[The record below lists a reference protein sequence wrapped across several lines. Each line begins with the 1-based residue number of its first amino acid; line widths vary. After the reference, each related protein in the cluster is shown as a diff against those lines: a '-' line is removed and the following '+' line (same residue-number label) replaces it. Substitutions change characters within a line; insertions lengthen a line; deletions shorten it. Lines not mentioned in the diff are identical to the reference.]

1 MASSPAVSVVV
12 PTHGRP
18 AGLAALMEG
27 LARQTLPRERFE
39 LLVVDDGSQ
48 PPASAPGADR
58 VIRIDRAGG
67 PAAARNAGWR
77 AASAP
82 LVAFVDDDCVP
93 APGWLDALVRAAGEP
108 PPGGLVVQGPVEP
121 ERRDALTPL
130 AHTIEVAGPS
140 ALLASANIAYSRP
153 LLERLGGFDE
163 RFRRAG
169 EDVELGARARA
180 SGAEVRWAPGALVRH
195 EVRALGLLGTLRQ
208 RRSWMES
215 VGVVA
220 LHPELRELLFLRVF
234 WKPAHALLL
243 LAAAGAA
250 TRRPALALAAAAP
263 YLRHRAR
270 EGLGWLPVQVV
281 VDVAEI
287 ATALEGSARHRALVL

>member
-1 MASSPAVSVVV
+1 MAAISVVV
-12 PTHGRP
+12 PTHDRP
-18 AGLAALMEG
+18 AGLAALLEG
-27 LARQTLPRERFE
+27 LARQTFPRRSFE
-39 LLVVDDGSQ
+39 VIVVDDGSQ
-48 PPASAPGADR
+48 PPAGAPGADR
-58 VIRIDRAGG
+58 VIRLERAGG

-93 APGWLDALVRAAGEP
+93 APGWLEALARAAGESP
-108 PPGGLVVQGPVEP
+108 PAALVLQGPVEP
-121 ERRDALTPL
+121 ERPEALTPL

-169 EDVELGARARA
+169 EDVDLGARARA
-180 SGAEVRWAPGALVRH
+180 AGAAIRWAPGALVRH

-220 LHPELRELLFLRVF
+220 RHPELRELLFLRLF
-234 WKPAHALLL
+234 WKPTHALLL

-250 TRRPALALAAAAP
+250 TRRAPLALAAAAP

-270 EGLGWLPVQVV
+270 DGVRWLPVHVV
-281 VDVAEI
+281 VDAAEI
-287 ATALEGSARHRALVL
+287 ATAVEGSARHRALVL